1 MSMNPI
7 LNHAIF
13 QLAEVGIRK
22 PKVWKG
28 GKHYR
33 ISWEHHGEYRT
44 LTVPLSPGDHRS
56 QKNNAAQLKR
66 ILRADGLLKK
76 EPIKEMGSTLD
87 KPVTIN
93 ANGVPF
99 VPPELVERIEALEKD
114 MVAMLDLI
122 LEARDKPAPAPVNK
136 FIRSQLWEQK
146 QARRRLKRLA

>member
-7 LNHAIF
+7 LNNAIF
-13 QLAEVGIRK
+13 QLAEAGIRK

-44 LTVPLSPGDHRS
+44 LTVPLSPGDYRS

-76 EPIKEMGSTLD
+76 GAPVKEVGSVLD

-93 ANGVPF
+93 NGVSF
-99 VPPELVERIEALEKD
+99 APPELVKRVEALEKD

-122 LEARDKPAPAPVNK
+122 LEARDKPAPAPVK
-136 FIRSQLWEQK
+136 KVIRSQLWELR
-146 QARRRLKRLA
+146 QARRRMNRLA

>member
-44 LTVPLSPGDHRS
+44 LTVPLSPGDYRS

-76 EPIKEMGSTLD
+76 EPIKERGSVLD

-93 ANGVPF
+93 NMNGIPL
-99 VPPELVERIEALEKD
+99 VPPELIKRIEALEKD

-122 LEARDKPAPAPVNK
+122 LEERNKQATPPVK
-136 FIRSQLWEQK
+136 VIRSQLWEQR
-146 QARRRLKRLA
+146 QARRRMKRLA